1 MLSIFAGRRR
11 PLAALAAALAF
22 TAVNTAQAKGYSE
35 HQDAQRLITEMH
47 EEYGFPT
54 EHLEQV
60 LAGAQKQQSILNAIS
75 RPAERVKPWK
85 EYRPIFLTQS
95 RIDKGLEFWQKNQ
108 QALERAEQEY
118 GVPAEFIVAIIGV
131 ETLYGGNTGRYRV
144 LDALSTLAFDYPPRS
159 PFFRGQLKEFLL
171 LTREEQLEPG
181 ELTGSYAGAMGLPQF
196 MPGSFRAYAVD
207 FDGDGK
213 INIWTNPT
221 DAIGS
226 VANYFI
232 RHGWQPGQAVAVR
245 AKLSGKQPETG
256 LTGGLDP
263 KHSMKELR
271 ALGWKPSQKVAAAT
285 KVTAFKLEGEQGA
298 EYWLGLPNF
307 QAITRYNRSE
317 MYAMA
322 VTQLAEAMLSAR
334 KDSNQ

>member
-1 MLSIFAGRRR
+1 MLKLFAGQRM
-11 PLAALAAALAF
+11 AALAAALTL
-22 TAVNTAQAKGYSE
+22 TAATAAQANGYAE
-35 HQDAQRLITEMH
+35 HLDAQRLIAEMH
-47 EEYGFPT
+47 QEYGFPT
-54 EHLEQV
+54 EHLQQV
-60 LAGAQKQQSILNAIS
+60 LAGAQKQQAILDAIS

-95 RIDKGLEFWQKNQ
+95 RIDKGLEFWQENE
-108 QALERAEQEY
+108 QALARAEQDY

-144 LDALSTLAFDYPPRS
+144 LDALSTLAFDYPPRA

-181 ELTGSYAGAMGLPQF
+181 KLTGSYAGAMGLPQF

-232 RHGWQPGQAVAVR
+232 RHGWQPGQKVAVR
-245 AKLSGKQPETG
+245 ASVTGKQADTG

-271 ALGWKPSQKVAAAT
+271 ALGWKPTQKVAAAT
-285 KVTAFKLEGEQGA
+285 RVTAFRLEAEQGS

-322 VTQLAEAMLSAR
+322 VTQLAEAMRNAR
-334 KDSNQ
+334 KEQN

>member
-1 MLSIFAGRRR
+1 MLKLFAGQRM
-11 PLAALAAALAF
+11 AALAAALTL
-22 TAVNTAQAKGYSE
+22 TAATAAQANGYAE
-35 HQDAQRLITEMH
+35 HQDAQRLIAEMH
-47 EEYGFPT
+47 QEYGFPT
-54 EHLEQV
+54 EHLQQV
-60 LAGAQKQQSILNAIS
+60 LAGAQKQQAILDAIS

-95 RIDKGLEFWQKNQ
+95 RIDKGLEFWQQNA
-108 QALERAEQEY
+108 QALARAEQDY

-144 LDALSTLAFDYPPRS
+144 LDALSTLAFDYPPRA

-181 ELTGSYAGAMGLPQF
+181 KLTGSYAGAMGLPQF

-232 RHGWQPGQAVAVR
+232 RHGWQPGQKVAVR
-245 AKLSGKQPETG
+245 ASVTGQQADTG

-271 ALGWKPSQKVAAAT
+271 ALGWKPTQKVAAAT
-285 KVTAFKLEGEQGA
+285 RVTAFRLEAERGS

-322 VTQLAEAMLSAR
+322 VTQLAEAMRNAR
-334 KDSNQ
+334 KEQN